1 MFKIN
6 CSLLVNTQQIVD
18 AVEALCVL
26 LSANKKALDDANG
39 YMVIVFNLNDIKG
52 FSIQQREKI
61 DADYWEQLGHS

>member
-1 MFKIN
+1 MFKTN

-26 LSANKKALDDANG
+26 LSANKTDFNDANG
-39 YMVIVFNLNDIKG
+39 YMVIVFNFNDING
-52 FSIQQREKI
+52 FSIQQKEKI